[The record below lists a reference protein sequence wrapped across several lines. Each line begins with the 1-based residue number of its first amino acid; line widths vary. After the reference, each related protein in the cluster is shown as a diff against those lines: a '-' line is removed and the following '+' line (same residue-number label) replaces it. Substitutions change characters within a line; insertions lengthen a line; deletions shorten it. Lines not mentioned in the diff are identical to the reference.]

1 MVGVGLSVIENILA
15 LNLTP
20 TLMFMV
26 GVGLSGKET
35 NKHTNTLIPH
45 TCTCP
50 RTQSHTHTVLSGF
63 FYTVSDFV
71 NF

>member
-26 GVGLSGKET
+26 GVGLSVIANILDIPT
-35 NKHTNTLIPH
+35 SMIINKIKIKSIFLFLNGSNLKLNP
-45 TCTCP
+45 
-50 RTQSHTHTVLSGF
+50 
-63 FYTVSDFV
+63 
-71 NF
+71 

>member
-1 MVGVGLSVIENILA
+1 MSLGLSVIENILA

-35 NKHTNTLIPH
+35 NTLIPH

-50 RTQSHTHTVLSGF
+50 RTQSQTHTVFSGF
-63 FYTVSDFV
+63 FIQLAILPTFK
-71 NF
+71 

>member
-35 NKHTNTLIPH
+35 NTLIPH

-63 FYTVSDFV
+63 FYTVSDFA